1 MKIYLYEKY
10 EYLSKYKL
18 FIMKPVIVNVDINIM
33 IKSSLEP
40 VPVENA
46 PGSLINDVYS
56 VNLIDSKEKPVR
68 GIIAYK
74 TKQGIRAYLSLIK
87 AHCPYTDAMEE
98 MLDRD
103 WPNHRWVSVMPHK
116 ETYTQISPYIVNPY
130 NAMKSITINKK
141 QYYFRVNTGLPSLIY
156 IIQQKHINGYDV
168 KTMDYILIW
177 RSKRGLRMSSDAGRR
192 IFFDVRYNNQ
202 FRRLYDFNKIG
213 NSVIDVFSNEGT
225 AMAAG
230 RDINLDQYSFIK
242 IHFLVKNPG
251 RKYMLEHWHESSK
264 PAISRPL
271 YLFKEHVSMSLAR
284 NFTVIDDPAQ
294 ALSILSRVSNNIY
307 LPKDKPAKPLYDIR
321 YSSGDFLLGYP
332 EVNGAMQ

>member
-18 FIMKPVIVNVDINIM
+18 FIMKPVTADVDINLM
-33 IKSSLEP
+33 MKNSLKP

-46 PGSLINDVYS
+46 PGSLINDVYN
-56 VNLIDSKEKPVR
+56 VNLIDSKGKSVR
-68 GIIAYK
+68 GIVAYK

-103 WPNHRWVSVMPHK
+103 WPNHSWVSVIPHK
-116 ETYTQISPYIVNPY
+116 ETHTQISPHIVNPY
-130 NAMKSITINKK
+130 NAITSITINKK
-141 QYYFRVNTGLPSLIY
+141 QYYYRVSTGLPSLIY
-156 IIQQKHINGYDV
+156 AIQHKHVNGYDV
-168 KTMDYILIW
+168 KTMDYIHIR
-177 RSKRGLRMSSDAGRR
+177 RSRRGLGMSPDAKRR
-192 IFFDVRYNNQ
+192 VFFDVRYNNQ

-213 NSVIDVFSNEGT
+213 NNVIDAFNNEGT

-251 RKYMLEHWHESSK
+251 RKYMLEHWHESSE

-271 YLFKEHVSMSLAR
+271 YLFNEHVSMSLAR
-284 NFTVIDDPAQ
+284 NFTIIDDPAQ
-294 ALSILSRVSNNIY
+294 AVSILSRVSNNIY
-307 LPKDKPAKPLYDIR
+307 MPKDKPAKPLYDIT

-332 EVNGAMQ
+332 EVNDAMQ